1 MGGKRGAL
9 RAPFRTL
16 PPPPPRKCLAM
27 PVVLKAFIDKKGYIY
42 NRYNNEIGISVGEN
56 KKYLKRWRGRGV
68 YRYIDRLMKKI

>member
-1 MGGKRGAL
+1 
-9 RAPFRTL
+9 
-16 PPPPPRKCLAM
+16 
-27 PVVLKAFIDKKGYIY
+27 VVLKAFIDKKGYIY

>member
-16 PPPPPRKCLAM
+16 PPPPPRKCLAT